1 MARDGDPRR
10 QWMSQQNFRV
20 PLPASTK
27 KALARLDGASFRTSY
42 GEAFRHHPSLRNAD
56 LYEVPELPRSDAGG
70 ATGSKAWE
78 LAKMVLLKRVSNNQR
93 TSGRNDLTSRVQ
105 VVGARLDAYARARE
119 GFPSSVSKGA
129 VWLQEVTT
137 YSESFLPFVRDPP
150 QAFKASPEDS
160 ALGRRAQ
167 EKIEKR
173 KAETQERYWAM
184 IARARALEE
193 DNKLGGYMNKDYS
206 ATQGQGSL
214 RAIEKLVAGDD
225 DLKSNFV
232 GGPAP
237 IYWRS
242 EAQANYTVDVHG
254 EAAAQKYGLPTQP
267 VPLAKFMKG

>member
-1 MARDGDPRR
+1 MGEGSVHTRQAMARDGDPRR
-10 QWMSQQNFRV
+10 QWMCQQNFRV

-42 GEAFRHHPSLRNAD
+42 GDAFRHHPSLRNAD

-70 ATGSKAWE
+70 ATGSKAPRPRKKE
-78 LAKMVLLKRVSNNQR
+78 
-93 TSGRNDLTSRVQ
+93 GR
-105 VVGARLDAYARARE
+105 
-119 GFPSSVSKGA
+119 F
-129 VWLQEVTT
+129 VTT

-150 QAFKASPEDS
+150 QAFKASPEES

-193 DNKLGGYMNKDYS
+193 DNKIGGNMNKDYS